1 MQFQNEVVQEVDRN
15 MEQSSSESIY
25 SESSDSD

>member
-1 MQFQNEVVQEVDRN
+1 MQFHNEVVQEVDGN

>member
-1 MQFQNEVVQEVDRN
+1 MQFHNEVVQEVDRN